1 MLCWSIIAFAPH
13 GLGQEYQGKQLVRAE
28 LLAATNAVVPGKP
41 FTVGL
46 LLRMAP
52 AWHTYWKF
60 SGDAGLPSEMK
71 WKLPPGWKIGEI
83 QWPIPLK
90 TIDPGDIQT
99 YGYENEVLLM
109 QEITPPNVVAGIG
122 DAGNVGRANHEP
134 GSSIPA
140 TTVKLSA
147 DASWLV
153 CERICIPGG
162 ATLQLELPASTT
174 SQLANTEL
182 FARYRRLLP
191 QNWPGANVATADWS
205 RVGSDLRLKVTSETL
220 ANYSAVDFF
229 PLPEQ
234 STVVGHPRIESR
246 SKNEVVFR
254 IPIESSEKNLS
265 SMAGLL
271 VFSHQPNGEDRAA
284 WQIATPTVVSAARP
298 APVRGIF
305 TFLLFGFLGGI
316 ILNLMPCV
324 LPVISLKIFGFIQQ
338 AGQSRQKILRSGV
351 AFTIG
356 IFAWFITLAL
366 LLIALKAAGRDVTW
380 GGFQF
385 TNAYFVLA
393 LSVIVLVFAL
403 NLFGVFEISLPQ
415 SMTRGLLS
423 TTERKDD
430 LGSFF
435 QGVFATVLATPCTA
449 PFLGTA
455 LGFAFS
461 QSPAII
467 LSMFVAIA
475 AGMSAPYLLLSAQP
489 AWLRL
494 LPKPGPW
501 MLHVKQFMGFLLLA
515 TLLFLL
521 YVLGAQRGLEGAIWA
536 SCFLLVISVACW
548 MKGAFVVP
556 TASVLKRS
564 VVLVLMLVL
573 VFMSGIYFIGDK
585 FHSGNIASADS
596 RLRGDWQAFTPER
609 LQTELEQGRFVFVDF
624 TAAWCLTC
632 KFNEASVLESA
643 EVRQAFQRHRIVKMK
658 ADWTNGDPA
667 ITKLLQHFGRP
678 GVPLYVLY
686 PGKNDEPIV
695 FPELLT
701 KSMVLEKLET
711 SAPHNKATGM
721 PRISVSSVVNAPAEK
736 VWAVIR
742 RFDAVVDWLPFVKSS
757 PIEDGGDPTRVG
769 CIRVLT
775 QTDGE
780 VFREVLVALSDAERS
795 YSYTFVSSP
804 VPVRNHQTTLHVL
817 PITDGD
823 RSYVEWS
830 SRFEID
836 PECEAQ
842 LVDLMN
848 RNFLAGLRNLAEKF
862 NRDRAASP

>member
-1 MLCWSIIAFAPH
+1 MLPDLMRVPLRFAARWMLCWAIIAFAPH
-13 GLGQEYQGKQLVRAE
+13 GSGQEYQGKQLVKAE
-28 LLAATNAVVPGKP
+28 LLTDTNAVVAGKP

-60 SGDAGLPSEMK
+60 SGDAGLPSELK
-71 WKLPPGWKIGEI
+71 WKLPPGWKIDEI

-109 QEITPPNVVAGIG
+109 QEITPPAKL
-122 DAGNVGRANHEP
+122 D
-134 GSSIPA
+134 SSSA
-140 TTVKLSA
+140 KLSA

-162 ATLQLELPASTT
+162 ANLPLELPASTT
-174 SQLANTEL
+174 SQPANTEL

-191 QNWPGANVATADWS
+191 QNWPGSNVATADWG

-220 ANYSAVDFF
+220 ANYPAVDFF

-234 STVVGHPRIESR
+234 STVVGHPKIESR
-246 SKNEVVFR
+246 NKNEVVFR
-254 IPIESSEKNLS
+254 VPIESSERKLS
-265 SMAGLL
+265 SMAGLV
-271 VFSHQPNGEDRAA
+271 VFFHQPNGEDRAA
-284 WQIATPTVVSAARP
+284 WQMTSATLSATAP

-305 TFLLFGFLGGI
+305 TFLLFGFIGGV

-324 LPVISLKIFGFIQQ
+324 LPVISLKIFGFIQH

-356 IFAWFITLAL
+356 IFAWFIVIAL

-415 SMTRGLLS
+415 SMTRSLLS

-467 LSMFVAIA
+467 LAMFIAIA

-489 AWLRL
+489 AWLRF
-494 LPKPGPW
+494 LPRPGPW

-564 VVLVLMLVL
+564 VVSVLMLVL
-573 VFMSGIYFIGDK
+573 VFASGIYFIGNK
-585 FHSGNIASADS
+585 FHSANIVSADS
-596 RLRGDWQAFTPER
+596 RLPGDWQVFTSER
-609 LQTELEQGRFVFVDF
+609 LQAELDQGRFVFVDF

-632 KFNEASVLESA
+632 KFNEANVLESA
-643 EVRQAFQRHRIVKMK
+643 EVQQAFQRHGIVKLK

-686 PGKNDEPIV
+686 PGKNEEPIV

-701 KSMVLEKLET
+701 KSMVLEKVET
-711 SAPHNKATGM
+711 SA
-721 PRISVSSVVNAPAEK
+721 SSV
-736 VWAVIR
+736 
-742 RFDAVVDWLPFVKSS
+742 
-757 PIEDGGDPTRVG
+757 
-769 CIRVLT
+769 
-775 QTDGE
+775 
-780 VFREVLVALSDAERS
+780 
-795 YSYTFVSSP
+795 
-804 VPVRNHQTTLHVL
+804 
-817 PITDGD
+817 
-823 RSYVEWS
+823 
-830 SRFEID
+830 
-836 PECEAQ
+836 
-842 LVDLMN
+842 
-848 RNFLAGLRNLAEKF
+848 
-862 NRDRAASP
+862 ASQ

>member
-1 MLCWSIIAFAPH
+1 MACWSIIAFAPH
-13 GLGQEYQGKQLVRAE
+13 GICQEYQGKQLVKAE
-28 LLAATNAVVPGKP
+28 LLAYTDAVVPGKP

-60 SGDAGLPSEMK
+60 SGDAGLPTELK
-71 WKLPPGWKIGEI
+71 WKLPSGWKIGEI

-109 QEITPPNVVAGIG
+109 QEITPPTKL
-122 DAGNVGRANHEP
+122 D
-134 GSSIPA
+134 SSS
-140 TTVKLSA
+140 VKLSA

-162 ATLQLELPASTT
+162 ANLPLELPASTT
-174 SQLANTEL
+174 SQPANTEL

-191 QNWPGANVATADWS
+191 QNLPGANVATADWS
-205 RVGSDLRLKVTSETL
+205 RVGSDLRLKVMSETL
-220 ANYSAVDFF
+220 ASYPAVDFF

-234 STVVGHPRIESR
+234 STIVGHPRIESR
-246 SKNEVVFR
+246 NKNEIVFR
-254 IPIESSEKNLS
+254 IPIESSEKSLS
-265 SMAGLL
+265 SMAGLI
-271 VFSHQPNGEDRAA
+271 VFAKQPSGEDRSA
-284 WQIATPTVVSAARP
+284 WQMTSATAGAQTGLSASLSAAAP
-298 APVRGIF
+298 APVRGVF
-305 TFLLFGFLGGI
+305 TFLLFGFIGGI

-351 AFTIG
+351 AFTTG
-356 IFAWFITLAL
+356 IFAWFLAL
-366 LLIALKAAGRDVTW
+366 AVLLIALKAAGRDVTW

-385 TNAYFVLA
+385 TNAYFVLV

-423 TTERKDD
+423 TTERNDD

-455 LGFAFS
+455 LGFAFT
-461 QSPAII
+461 QSAPII
-467 LSMFVAIA
+467 LAMFIAVA

-489 AWLRL
+489 AWLRF
-494 LPKPGPW
+494 LPRPGPW

-536 SCFLLVISVACW
+536 SCFLLMISVACW

-573 VFMSGIYFIGDK
+573 VFASGIYFIGNK
-585 FHSGNIASADS
+585 FYSADIASADS

-643 EVRQAFQRHRIVKMK
+643 EVREAFRRHAIVKLK
-658 ADWTNGDPA
+658 ADWTNGDPV

-686 PGKNDEPIV
+686 PGKNEEPIV

-701 KSMVLEKLET
+701 KSMLLEKVAT
-711 SAPHNKATGM
+711 SA
-721 PRISVSSVVNAPAEK
+721 RK
-736 VWAVIR
+736 V
-742 RFDAVVDWLPFVKSS
+742 
-757 PIEDGGDPTRVG
+757 
-769 CIRVLT
+769 
-775 QTDGE
+775 
-780 VFREVLVALSDAERS
+780 
-795 YSYTFVSSP
+795 
-804 VPVRNHQTTLHVL
+804 
-817 PITDGD
+817 
-823 RSYVEWS
+823 
-830 SRFEID
+830 
-836 PECEAQ
+836 
-842 LVDLMN
+842 
-848 RNFLAGLRNLAEKF
+848 
-862 NRDRAASP
+862 ASQ